1 MNDDVNVTGIVLSS
15 QPQGEYDRRIVLL
28 TKERG
33 KISAFANGARR
44 PTSRLLASTNA
55 FSYGSF
61 ELYEGRNSF
70 TLKNASIKDHFENLV
85 NDLDEILFA
94 SYFSEVT
101 MYYSRENADE
111 KFRLLLILYAFSAL
125 QKKQIPLPLLKAIF
139 ELKTLSINGEAPNFF
154 SCMDCGSEENLD
166 FFSMKKRGMICK
178 DCASA
183 EDNLIPVPQSL
194 LYAFQFTYA
203 TEPSKLFSFLL
214 KPEIEKEYISIVE
227 KYRKAYFYHKF
238 DSESFLPG

>member
-1 MNDDVNVTGIVLSS
+1 MNDDIKVTGIVLSS

-44 PTSRLLASTNA
+44 PTSRFLAATNT

-70 TLKNASIKDHFENLV
+70 TLKNANIKDHFENLIS
-85 NDLDEILFA
+85 DLDEILFA

-101 MYYSRENADE
+101 MYYARENADE
-111 KFRLLLILYAFSAL
+111 QIRLSLILYAFSAL
-125 QKKQIPLPLLKAIF
+125 QKKKIPLPLLKAIF

-154 SCMDCGSEENLD
+154 SCMDCGREDELLY
-166 FFSMKKRGMICK
+166 FSMKKRGMLCK
-178 DCASA
+178 DCAA
-183 EDNLIPVPQSL
+183 KDDNVIAVPNSL

-214 KPEIEKEYISIVE
+214 KPEIEKAYISIVG
-227 KYRKAYFYHKF
+227 KYRKAYFFHKF
-238 DSESFLPG
+238 DSESFL